1 MWRAAK
7 GAGEEKGDRGRK
19 RGREGGK
26 KKTGQEK
33 KKKKKSTVVV
43 EAADRQTERRTARP

>member
-7 GAGEEKGDRGRK
+7 GAGEEKGDRGGK
-19 RGREGGK
+19 RGEGGK
-26 KKTGQEK
+26 KRTGQ
-33 KKKKKSTVVV
+33 KKKKKSTVVL